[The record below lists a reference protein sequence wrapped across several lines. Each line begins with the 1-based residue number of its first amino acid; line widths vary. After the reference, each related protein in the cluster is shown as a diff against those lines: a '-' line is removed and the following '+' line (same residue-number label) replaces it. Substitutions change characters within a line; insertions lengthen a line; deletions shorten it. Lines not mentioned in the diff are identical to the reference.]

1 MNQLDA
7 RKYNISVRFGEFEGE
22 ACYEATIKELPTIA
36 EYADTYAEAYALAID
51 TIETL
56 AQLYAEQGKQFPQPA
71 ITPSSYSGRITLRL
85 PKSLHYSVA
94 QMAEAEEVSLNSLI
108 TSALSAFVGFGAGLK
123 QTTDNWHDL
132 EKPMKVNVSKAVPEV
147 IYFQEY
153 QQAANG

>member
-7 RKYNISVRFGEFEGE
+7 RKYNITVRFGEFEGE
-22 ACYEATIKELPTIA
+22 ACYEATIKELPTVA
-36 EYADTYAEAYALAID
+36 EYADTHEEAYELAID

-56 AQLYAEQGKQFPQPA
+56 AQLYIEQGKQFPQPA
-71 ITPSSYSGRITLRL
+71 IAPSNYSGRVTLRL
-85 PKSLHYSVA
+85 PKSLHHSVA
-94 QMAEAEEVSLNSLI
+94 QMAEAEEVSLNSFI

-132 EKPMKVNVSKAVPEV
+132 ENSVKASVSTKAPE
-147 IYFQEY
+147 IISFQEY

>member
-7 RKYNISVRFGEFEGE
+7 RKYNISVRFGEFEGD
-22 ACYEATIKELPTIA
+22 ACYEATIKELPKIA
-36 EYADTYAEAYALAID
+36 EYAEAYALAID

-56 AQLYAEQGKQFPQPA
+56 AQLYAEQGRQFPQPA

-85 PKSLHYSVA
+85 PKSLHHSVA
-94 QMAEAEEVSLNSLI
+94 QMAEAEEVSLNSFI

-132 EKPMKVNVSKAVPEV
+132 ENSVKAGVSTKAPE
-147 IYFQEY
+147 IISFQEY